1 MAEMT
6 APKRRLND
14 PPPLRVV
21 RDDVAKL
28 EPKTPHKKPTKRDGN
43 RWNELN
49 QFIDITMRELT
60 PAQTAVWLTLFRDER
75 KGVSKSAQ
83 TYIAERCGLS
93 RESVS
98 RAINELERRGLV
110 QTLHQGGL
118 NQGLSWYRVKA
129 LNKR

>member
-21 RDDVAKL
+21 RDDAAKP
-28 EPKTPHKKPTKRDGN
+28 EPKTPNKKTTKRDGN
-43 RWNELN
+43 RWNDLN
-49 QFIDITMRELT
+49 QFIDITMRDLT

>member
-1 MAEMT
+1 MT
-6 APKRRLND
+6 APKRLLND

-21 RDDVAKL
+21 RDDAAKP
-28 EPKTPHKKPTKRDGN
+28 EPKTPNKKTTKRDGN
-43 RWNELN
+43 RWNDLN
-49 QFIDITMRELT
+49 QFIDITMRDLT

-110 QTLHQGGL
+110 QKLHQGGL
-118 NQGLSWYRVKA
+118 NRGLSWYRVKA
-129 LNKR
+129 LNKQ

>member
-21 RDDVAKL
+21 RDDVAKP
-28 EPKTPHKKPTKRDGN
+28 ESKTPHKKPTKRDGN

>member
-21 RDDVAKL
+21 RDDAAKT
-28 EPKTPHKKPTKRDGN
+28 EAKTPHKKPTKRDGN

-49 QFIDITMRELT
+49 QFIDVTLRELT

-129 LNKR
+129 LNKQ

>member
-1 MAEMT
+1 M
-6 APKRRLND
+6 
-14 PPPLRVV
+14 
-21 RDDVAKL
+21 RD
-28 EPKTPHKKPTKRDGN
+28 
-43 RWNELN
+43 
-49 QFIDITMRELT
+49 LT

-98 RAINELERRGLV
+98 RAINELELRGLV

-129 LNKR
+129 LNKQ

>member
-1 MAEMT
+1 MT

-21 RDDVAKL
+21 RDDAAKT
-28 EPKTPHKKPTKRDGN
+28 EAKTPHKKTTKRDGN

-49 QFIDITMRELT
+49 QFIDVTMRELT

-75 KGVSKSAQ
+75 KSVSKSAQ

-118 NQGLSWYRVKA
+118 NQGLSWYRVRA